1 MNDNRIRAA
10 ARKALMTADPLYYAW
25 LPEQQER
32 FRATMDDVANDK
44 VAAVL
49 LRELLDISCTADNP
63 GDIWSDLPLSQLEHI
78 NWAKLLAT
86 GIGEDMIWLNESM
99 AENVSLLDF
108 DTLHDYDLNDYHFQ
122 EAANSKEITDY
133 QQRDYYALRFSLWAR
148 LLINDKLHYAT
159 LSSLATYITDQ
170 LQEQGDDMI
179 QRLLPHEYV
188 EGKNHGKQE
197 KSSFLWDM
205 QVDAGGLEPQLEELK
220 RQWYQYI
227 QQRWTELSESFK
239 DQPPAA
245 FMKDTSEHGEAN
257 TLFLFN
263 NSAALERIRWR
274 SFLSDCRQLE
284 RNFSGVECHVTEV
297 WKQTEDWLHET
308 HRDIIQNF
316 DPTVIRLRKTRKVVV
331 VPGAFDSL
339 LQLDEDNHRQ

>member
-1 MNDNRIRAA
+1 MNDHRIRAA

-32 FRATMDDVANDK
+32 FRATMDDVASDK

-49 LRELLDISCTADNP
+49 LRELLDISCTADNA

-86 GIGEDMIWLNESM
+86 GIGEDMIWLNEPM

-133 QQRDYYALRFSLWAR
+133 RQRDYYALRFSRWAR

-197 KSSFLWDM
+197 KSGILWDM

-220 RQWYQYI
+220 RQW
-227 QQRWTELSESFK
+227 
-239 DQPPAA
+239 
-245 FMKDTSEHGEAN
+245 
-257 TLFLFN
+257 
-263 NSAALERIRWR
+263 
-274 SFLSDCRQLE
+274 
-284 RNFSGVECHVTEV
+284 
-297 WKQTEDWLHET
+297 
-308 HRDIIQNF
+308 
-316 DPTVIRLRKTRKVVV
+316 
-331 VPGAFDSL
+331 
-339 LQLDEDNHRQ
+339 

>member
-1 MNDNRIRAA
+1 
-10 ARKALMTADPLYYAW
+10 
-25 LPEQQER
+25 
-32 FRATMDDVANDK
+32 MDDVASDK

-49 LRELLDISCTADNP
+49 LRELLDISCSADNA

-108 DTLHDYDLNDYHFQ
+108 DTLHDYDLNDYYFQ
-122 EAANSKEITDY
+122 EATNNKE
-133 QQRDYYALRFSLWAR
+133 
-148 LLINDKLHYAT
+148 
-159 LSSLATYITDQ
+159 ITDQ

-188 EGKNHGKQE
+188 EGQNHGKQE
-197 KSSFLWDM
+197 KSGFLWDM
-205 QVDAGGLEPQLEELK
+205 QVDAGGLESQLEKLK

-245 FMKDTSEHGEAN
+245 FMKDTSEHGAAN

-263 NSAALERIRWR
+263 NSRALERIRWR

-284 RNFSGVECHVTEV
+284 RNFSGVERHVTEV

-331 VPGAFDSL
+331 ATGAFDSL
-339 LQLDEDNHRQ
+339 L